1 MFRSPRRRRAVL
13 LSCSALALLATGC
26 AGSTAEPSAQS
37 VDVSASVESSAAPD
51 TSTPSTSS
59 SVPSSSSSTSA
70 AASSSAATAASTT
83 TAAASST
90 PPAPAPT
97 AGTTAIVVDSTPQQ
111 YFVLFVKGDP
121 AGAAPEVPVS
131 ITRGQAGSTTLTDGR
146 RALSDDHYR
155 VATFS
160 VDAPGDVDG
169 DGVDDL
175 TELADPAANP
185 LNPAPTMG
193 IDKGAVSI
201 PDVATYQELS
211 YQGNNVGRDSY
222 LAGLEVMKF
231 IVAGVDGAHPS
242 VYFMNTNNYNAHPP
256 FASMMGIPGFRGP
269 GPSPSIMRGDIVY
282 EPDRVAPDGT
292 KGVYRF
298 AFQPSDAFSFAQI
311 ALAYEVLTTNMPFLE
326 GKLAYYAFPN
336 SAYPLYQKE
345 KATYDAYGRI
355 AVIKG
360 A

>member
-1 MFRSPRRRRAVL
+1 MLRSPRRRRAAL
-13 LSCSALALLATGC
+13 LSCSAIALLATGC

-37 VDVSASVESSAAPD
+37 VVATTSVESSAAPE
-51 TSTPSTSS
+51 T
-59 SVPSSSSSTSA
+59 SSSSSSSA
-70 AASSSAATAASTT
+70 AAPSSTAAPSSAAPAPTPSATAPASSSAP
-83 TAAASST
+83 AAA
-90 PPAPAPT
+90 AAPT

-121 AGAAPEVPVS
+121 AGTAPEVPVS
-131 ITRGQAGSTTLTDGR
+131 VTKGQAGSTTLTDGR
-146 RALSDDHYR
+146 AALSDEHYR

-185 LNPAPTMG
+185 LNPAPTMS
-193 IDKGAVSI
+193 IDTGAVLV

-211 YQGNNVGRDSY
+211 YQGSNVGRDSY

-282 EPDRVAPDGT
+282 EPDRVALDGT

-336 SAYPLYQKE
+336 SAYPLYQKQ

-355 AVIKG
+355 EVIKG